1 MIKLMIK
8 YIRTCLLLHDESF
21 RSKAHQVY
29 ESKYNN
35 AVTVNTV
42 GVMTS

>member
-1 MIKLMIK
+1 MIKFIII
-8 YIRTCLLLHDESF
+8 YLLLHDESF
-21 RSKAHQVY
+21 RPKAHQVY
-29 ESKYNN
+29 QSKYNN